1 MTMTIRITK
10 HDGTFITNV
19 TATLDNLSE
28 KIEYC
33 KSKYPPQE
41 YHADLITY

>member
-1 MTMTIRITK
+1 MTIRITK

-19 TATLDNLSE
+19 SATHENLSE

-33 KSKYPPQE
+33 KSQYPPQE
-41 YHADLITY
+41 YHADLIPY